1 MMLNK
6 RDSCF
11 GFIIGEILIN
21 NRVGV
26 CDVVIDFVIVVI
38 GFCLL

>member
-6 RDSCF
+6 RDNCF
-11 GFIIGEILIN
+11 VFIIGDILIN
-21 NRVGV
+21 SLVGV

-38 GFCLL
+38 GF